1 MSEGREDKGS
11 VRHKLDILLGEESSS
26 STWDSVFAA
35 ASSARL
41 EEVGDD
47 FLERTRSKDVH
58 EGLAAIARLG
68 RKEDGPTRNE
78 PAKKKPKL
86 VSSPDL
92 LLPNGEDD
100 DDPELE
106 GRMVAHPEKAD
117 EKIMVLIEKGRKLVY
132 SAMNR
137 TEDGDMVQVGK
148 LDEVGRIVWFK
159 GALECKFPSKLTC
172 LPTCCMYRSRSPCLS
187 PVTEFGQISC

>member
-1 MSEGREDKGS
+1 
-11 VRHKLDILLGEESSS
+11 
-26 STWDSVFAA
+26 VFAA

-68 RKEDGPTRNE
+68 KKEDRPARNE

-86 VSSPDL
+86 VPAPDL
-92 LLPNGEDD
+92 LLSNK
-100 DDPELE
+100 DPELE

-117 EKIMVLIEKGRKLVY
+117 EKIMVLIEKGRKVVY
-132 SAMNR
+132 SAMKR
-137 TEDGDMVQVGK
+137 TEDGDMVQVGQ